1 MSSSDPLH
9 APVSDQRR
17 EIDRWLGNYSQ
28 DHRHPSNIALHHVC
42 VPLIVWSVMAALWAI
57 PVPAGLGQQGLWAA
71 LAIVGASAWYLRLSR
86 ALGVAM
92 LGVFVALA
100 VVTQLLWLAVGSRAV
115 LWIAIVVFVLAWIG
129 QFVGHRIEGKRP
141 SFFTDLAYLLVG
153 PLWIVA
159 KTMRRAGIAY

>member
-1 MSSSDPLH
+1 MASTDPLH
-9 APVSDQRR
+9 SQAVDPRR
-17 EIDRWLGNYSQ
+17 AIDRWLGNYSE

-42 VPLIVWSVMAALWAI
+42 VPLIVWSVVASLWAI

-71 LAIVGASAWYLRLSR
+71 LAMVAAIAWYLRLSR
-86 ALGVAM
+86 ALALAM
-92 LGVFVALA
+92 LGAFVALA
-100 VVTQLLWLAVGSRAV
+100 VVTQLLWLALGSQSL

-129 QFVGHRIEGKRP
+129 QFIGHRIEGKRP

-159 KTMRRAGIAY
+159 KAMRRMGIAY